1 MHCHAI
7 GHTTNPTTSDYVM
20 LLSAL
25 PAPSHAIGLRGT
37 DWSVHL
43 KMDLS
48 MNVQLKKLTKKC
60 LQQNEGHLPLIPYCT
75 NQRNKCLYSFL
86 FSPTDCR

>member
-1 MHCHAI
+1 MHCDAI
-7 GHTTNPTTSDYVM
+7 GHATNPTPSDYMM

-25 PAPSHAIGLRGT
+25 PALSHAIGLRGT

-43 KMDLS
+43 KI

-60 LQQNEGHLPLIPYCT
+60 LE
-75 NQRNKCLYSFL
+75 
-86 FSPTDCR
+86 